1 MIFLAFCLNGMVSDQ
16 GKTNFWPMLTGVVS
30 LNDKITSVSTD
41 LQTAV
46 A

>member
-1 MIFLAFCLNGMVSDQ
+1 MVSDQ
-16 GKTNFWPMLTGVVS
+16 GKTHFWPVFTKVVS
-30 LNDKITSVSTD
+30 LNDKIISVSTD